1 MSGEVILRRLS
12 RLNITAFL
20 FLGLLIINSSFLDVS
35 SASTAK
41 VPRLNCVGSGEITG
55 LHPGW
60 STLSAQQ
67 LTVVQSTSSSFRV
80 YWCPAAAPQG
90 TGMISYTLTSMLG
103 AITCE
108 TTLLTCTM
116 SGISTA
122 SKLSLMASDETG
134 SYPSEQIAIQNS
146 GIPTPCV
153 RSPMKCN
160 IGPGFLTFPTYGNS
174 APTGMGSC
182 TFAAVANWQ
191 EIALGLHPDPSL
203 INKQFVAA
211 GGNVNLGLTT
221 DQVFNYWRTFGIAGV
236 FLDSSKQLPIDPVNV
251 QRAIDDP
258 NIRVIIASLNLGKN
272 QNFAGISIANPSY
285 HWVVVDGYTP
295 QGPLVVTWGQT
306 LQMTWQQ
313 WNLEAVTTWTVSTG
327 NQLKSLL
334 GNQ

>member
-1 MSGEVILRRLS
+1 MRRLL
-12 RLNITAFL
+12 RLNFTAL
-20 FLGLLIINSSFLDVS
+20 SVIGCIILNFSFLDTSV
-35 SASTAK
+35 AL
-41 VPRLNCVGSGEITG
+41 VPKIPHLNCDGSGELSG

-60 STLSAQQ
+60 SSNSAQQ
-67 LTVVQSTSSSFRV
+67 LTVVQTNSSNFRI

-90 TGMISYTLTSMLG
+90 SGTISYTVTSMLG

-108 TTLLTCTM
+108 TPLLSCSM
-116 SGISTA
+116 SGISST

-134 SYPSEQIAIQNS
+134 SYHSDQIAIQNS

-153 RSPMKCN
+153 RAPMKCN
-160 IGPGFLTFPTYGNS
+160 LGPGLLTYPTYGNS
-174 APTGMGSC
+174 VPTGMGSC

-211 GGNVNLGLTT
+211 GGNANLGLTT

-236 FLDSSKQLPIDPVNV
+236 FLASSRQLPIDPINV
-251 QRAIDDP
+251 ERAIDDP
-258 NIRVIIASLNLGKN
+258 NIRVVIASLNLSKN
-272 QNFAGISIANPSY
+272 QNFAGISIPNPSY

-313 WNLEAVTTWTVSTG
+313 WNLEAVTMWTVGTG
-327 NQLKSLL
+327 NQLKSV
-334 GNQ
+334 QSSQ

>member
-1 MSGEVILRRLS
+1 
-12 RLNITAFL
+12 
-20 FLGLLIINSSFLDVS
+20 
-35 SASTAK
+35 
-41 VPRLNCVGSGEITG
+41 
-55 LHPGW
+55 
-60 STLSAQQ
+60 
-67 LTVVQSTSSSFRV
+67 
-80 YWCPAAAPQG
+80 
-90 TGMISYTLTSMLG
+90 
-103 AITCE
+103 
-108 TTLLTCTM
+108 
-116 SGISTA
+116 
-122 SKLSLMASDETG
+122 
-134 SYPSEQIAIQNS
+134 
-146 GIPTPCV
+146 
-153 RSPMKCN
+153 
-160 IGPGFLTFPTYGNS
+160 
-174 APTGMGSC
+174 MGSC